1 MIKFSRTIAIS
12 ALSFAALSSVHAQ
25 AAMTPAPAA
34 PLLKIGDVAPDFTMT
49 SVTKNGVDKPF
60 HLAEHKGETV
70 VLAFFPKARTSGCTT
85 QMHAYRDQYDKVFM
99 GGKKVTLVGIS
110 IDADTALISWAKDDG
125 FPFHFG
131 ADTDRKV
138 GMAYGANMGT
148 GYHKRLLY
156 VVDPKGRISYIAAP
170 LLQMAET
177 AYTDLATAVTNA
189 SGHK

>member
-25 AAMTPAPAA
+25 AAMTPAPAT
-34 PLLKIGDVAPDFTMT
+34 PLLKVGDIAPDFTVT

-70 VLAFFPKARTSGCTT
+70 VLAFFPKARTNGCTT

-110 IDADTALISWAKDDG
+110 VDADTALISWAKDDG

-138 GMAYGANMGT
+138 GMAYGANMGM
-148 GYHKRLLY
+148 GNHKRLLY
-156 VVDPKGRISYIAAP
+156 VVDPKGKISYIAAP
-170 LLQMAET
+170 FLQMAEA
-177 AYTDLATAVTNA
+177 AYTDLASAVTQA
-189 SGHK
+189 SGSK